1 MASSL
6 KVSTGDLRSAAKEYQ
21 RDRNHNAKWAR
32 GFAAAPGKQCV
43 HNDGLANDACTEC
56 AVRPQHRDEDRYVGN
71 SPPVLTALTI
81 RDSRMG
87 RHFSDLK
94 HKWNNK
100 STGQKTTVARK
111 IFRNEVLDTGIS
123 SSDSSAG
130 EEDSREASAAPVP
143 DAEIMY
149 SYDAT
154 HGPGRGTDVLS
165 HAVTKAVQRYE
176 NKVTEKLVKEYDF
189 VDAGKDVGDGYAA
202 DADEDDF
209 EMIHHANL
217 E

>member
-1 MASSL
+1 
-6 KVSTGDLRSAAKEYQ
+6 
-21 RDRNHNAKWAR
+21 
-32 GFAAAPGKQCV
+32 
-43 HNDGLANDACTEC
+43 
-56 AVRPQHRDEDRYVGN
+56 
-71 SPPVLTALTI
+71 
-81 RDSRMG
+81 MG
-87 RHFSDLK
+87 RHFADLK

-100 STGQKTTVARK
+100 STGQRMTVARK
-111 IFRNEVLDTGIS
+111 VFRNEVLDTGIG

-130 EEDSREASAAPVP
+130 EEDAREASAAPVP

-209 EMIHHANL
+209 EMIHHASL